1 MIERPS
7 SPDEGE
13 VVMHARV
20 STYQGGDPDKIV
32 EGFKSVIPQL
42 EAMDGFSHALFL
54 VDPQSGDAMT
64 ITVWDTEEALNAGA
78 AQASKLRQQGTQP
91 SGASIGSVDHYQVAM
106 TVGDTAHV

>member
-1 MIERPS
+1 MIECPFD
-7 SPDEGE
+7 PDERE

-32 EGFKSVIPQL
+32 EGFKSVTPQL
-42 EAMDGFSHALFL
+42 EDMDGFSHALFL
-54 VDPQSGDAMT
+54 VDPQTGNAMT

-106 TVGDTAHV
+106 TVGNPTHA